1 MSLAEYFES
10 RKQECEEGLNYALT
24 HPAVKIQQEQ
34 AYGGKRDATP
44 EYIEGL
50 RRAIAD
56 YREAAEIQRAVWQG
70 ASSRM

>member
-10 RKQECEEGLNYALT
+10 RKRACEQGLDYAVA
-24 HPAVKIQQEQ
+24 HPAVKIQQDQ

-44 EYIEGL
+44 EYIDGL

-70 ASSRM
+70 ASSRF

>member
-1 MSLAEYFES
+1 MTLAEYFEN
-10 RKQECEEGLNYALT
+10 RKRAGEEDLNYQDL
-24 HPAVKIQQEQ
+24 

-44 EYIEGL
+44 QYIDGL

-70 ASSRM
+70 ASSRI